1 VDGAVATAFLVIGWV
16 STAAALTTEPPFVYT
31 QRDGLFVLLLALATL
46 PYAGRGRWP
55 TPAFLIGLLAT
66 TALWALGY
74 NGSALPLILLVGA
87 YWVASARRVGEVV
100 VSLTSA
106 LVGFTFLLWADGAP
120 FGGVEWVSAV
130 LAVTGAAALGSATRL
145 RADLADA
152 RAQAAEESARRRS
165 GEERLRIS
173 AELHDI
179 VGHSLGI
186 IAVQAGVGRHLMATD
201 VARGAEALD
210 VIVRLSRSSLDEVRS
225 VVASL
230 REGPGSSHK
239 VAGVGDLGRLVET
252 ARSTGLVVSLTV
264 PADADAI
271 PDQVGGAVY
280 RIAQEALTNVVRHA
294 HASEV
299 SVDIDHTTDKVDV
312 SIRDNG
318 RPEGSRTVPLNP
330 GHGIAG
336 MRERVETL
344 GGTFTAGRD
353 PRGGFVVWATFPL
366 ERG

>member
-1 VDGAVATAFLVIGWV
+1 
-16 STAAALTTEPPFVYT
+16 
-31 QRDGLFVLLLALATL
+31 
-46 PYAGRGRWP
+46 
-55 TPAFLIGLLAT
+55 
-66 TALWALGY
+66 
-74 NGSALPLILLVGA
+74 
-87 YWVASARRVGEVV
+87 
-100 VSLTSA
+100 
-106 LVGFTFLLWADGAP
+106 
-120 FGGVEWVSAV
+120 
-130 LAVTGAAALGSATRL
+130 
-145 RADLADA
+145 
-152 RAQAAEESARRRS
+152 
-165 GEERLRIS
+165 
-173 AELHDI
+173 
-179 VGHSLGI
+179 
-186 IAVQAGVGRHLMATD
+186 
-201 VARGAEALD
+201 LD
-210 VIVRLSRSSLDEVRS
+210 VIARLSRSSLDEVRS